1 MDPHAAPFRLVTIW
15 ALVGRSRVSD
25 AERASIEHLQRVCE
39 AAEPLDMKVELDEA
53 GGPDQPLHQLAFAGD
68 VLVGYAGMT
77 GDTQAE
83 ACGMV
88 HPDWRRQGIGT
99 SLLDEVGRVAR
110 RLGHDSLLWVC
121 EDAGPV
127 ALAWMWRLG
136 AVHAA
141 SERRM
146 TLHLTADAETAR
158 PPAVDVGTLELRR
171 PSPDDRPARIGL
183 LMERFTETAE
193 EIEERLA
200 GYTDAD
206 SLIALERGVV
216 VGTLRLI
223 PSPARSMIYGFVVD
237 RERRGQGLGSR
248 MLAAVLERLRAEG
261 VADVGLEVDPENTP
275 AVRLYERFG
284 FETVTTYRY
293 MRLATA

>member
-1 MDPHAAPFRLVTIW
+1 
-15 ALVGRSRVSD
+15 
-25 AERASIEHLQRVCE
+25 
-39 AAEPLDMKVELDEA
+39 MKIELDET

-68 VLVGYAGMT
+68 ALVGYAGMT
-77 GDTQAE
+77 GDDQAE

-99 SLLDEVGRVAR
+99 SLLGEVGRVAR
-110 RLGHDSLLWVC
+110 SLDRDSLAWVC

-127 ALAWMWRLG
+127 ALAWMGRLG

-146 TLHLTADAETAR
+146 TLHLADADGAR
-158 PPAVDVGTLELRR
+158 PWAVEGGALELRR
-171 PSPDDRPARIGL
+171 PTPGDRPARIGL

-193 EIEERLA
+193 EIEERLTS
-200 GYTDAD
+200 YTDAE
-206 SLIALERGVV
+206 SLIALERGAV

-223 PSPARSMIYGFVVD
+223 PSSHRSMIYGFVID

-248 MLAAVLERLRAEG
+248 MLAAVLERLRTEG
-261 VADVGLEVDPENTP
+261 AADVGLEVDPENTP

-293 MRLATA
+293 MRLTTD